1 MAVEDMLR
9 ALGVPARVRD
19 ALAILPPEVAA
30 AVAAEAWRIVEDE
43 GDPARPAGDEAGA
56 PPPALPAVTCGEWG
70 WIVAEAGG
78 VESLAVIRWRLVRA
92 LLRLDAGRL
101 AANARGFLLARSA
114 WETARGGAALASA

>member
-1 MAVEDMLR
+1 MTVEDALD
-9 ALGVPARVRD
+9 ALGAPARVRA
-19 ALAILPPEVAA
+19 ALAILPPEVAE
-30 AVAAEAWRIVEDE
+30 AVAVEAWRIVEDE
-43 GDPARPAGDEAGA
+43 GDPARPAGNEAGA
-56 PPPALPAVTCGEWG
+56 PPPALPATCGEWG

-114 WETARGGAALASA
+114 WEAAHGGGAFASA